1 MVKRFLLID
10 DDSDDREL
18 FTEALSLVEPGIIC
32 EMATDAE
39 EGLARLRKSDEA
51 PDLIFLDI
59 NLPAMNGWQ
68 FLSKLKTEDGLSH
81 IPVIMYSTSSNAR
94 DRKTALELGALCFIT
109 KPDAFRSLKG
119 ILGVVVEYANKKAYD
134 LLCEAV
140 HKSSKN

>member
-18 FTEALSLVEPGIIC
+18 FSEALSLVEPEIIC
-32 EMATDAE
+32 EQAIDAE
-39 EGLARLRKSDEA
+39 EGLARLKETDEA

-59 NLPAMNGWQ
+59 NLPVMNGWQ
-68 FLSKLKTEDGLSH
+68 FLSKLKTEQGLNH

-94 DRKTALELGALCFIT
+94 DKKTALEMGALCFIT

-119 ILGVVVEYANKKAYD
+119 MLGVVVEYANKRAYD
-134 LLCEAV
+134 MLCEAV
-140 HKSSKN
+140 HKLIKN